1 MAVKAEDLNLEQLGV
16 QPQVVDL
23 LVSLLQIQKS
33 YCLDDDE

>member
-1 MAVKAEDLNLEQLGV
+1 MAVKAEDLNLAQLGV

-23 LVSLLQIQKS
+23 LVWLLQIQKS